1 MAVAPGVCAADGAVP
16 AFAVSFVAVARPEAV
31 SAFVVLP
38 AFCAAPASWLP
49 FRDVTICARALVCAP
64 IAILEAAV
72 PLEPGVESMALLAT
86 MTVATG
92 VGALVAASADE
103 LAAVCVASVAALSD

>member
-1 MAVAPGVCAADGAVP
+1 MAVVSGACAAEGAVP
-16 AFAVSFVAVARPEAV
+16 AFAVSFVAVA
-31 SAFVVLP
+31 SAEVVLAFGVLL
-38 AFCAAPASWLP
+38 AFCAVPASWPP

-64 IAILEAAV
+64 IAMLDAAV

-92 VGALVAASADE
+92 VGALVAASE
-103 LAAVCVASVAALSD
+103 LAAVCVASVAVLSD